1 MLLAAMTTGECVV
14 ACVGIICVTIIYW
27 IINR

>member
-1 MLLAAMTTGECVV
+1 MLLAAMTTQECVV
-14 ACVGIICVTIIYW
+14 ACVGLICVTIVYW